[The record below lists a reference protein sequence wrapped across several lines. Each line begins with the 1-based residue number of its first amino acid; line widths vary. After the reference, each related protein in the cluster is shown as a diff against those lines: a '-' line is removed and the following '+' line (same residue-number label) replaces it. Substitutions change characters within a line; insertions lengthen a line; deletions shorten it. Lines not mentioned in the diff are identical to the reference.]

1 MADKKPVYLLM
12 ITANNNNKYY
22 KMIPQGATFK
32 VEFGRVGATPQ
43 TSSYPMAQW
52 DKKYN
57 EKVKKGY
64 VDKTDLIDDLI
75 HKEKAK
81 DKSEYKEI
89 ESKVIAEIVERLQ
102 AMAKSAIQSNYRV
115 DSLAVTQAMVD
126 EAQKHIDKLA
136 DSYSKMTLKNF
147 NDSLIQLFAIIP
159 RKMKQVNDWLAEKPE
174 QFADIVAREQDLLD
188 VMKGQ
193 VVQRVVEEDNKD
205 DNAEAPQKTILDTLG
220 LVFEECTDDDVKHIK
235 ELLGPNAKRFK
246 NAWRV
251 TNIKTQERFDKWVA
265 ENNITEIKE
274 LFHGSKNENW
284 WSIIG
289 GGLQIRPAS
298 AAANGSMLGRAIYT
312 SPDSEKSV
320 SYSSLSPY
328 YWGSKPSSAFMGIMQ
343 IAYGKPYDIYAFD
356 SKYYTY
362 DYKRLLADCPGASCL
377 HAHAGM
383 NTGWGA
389 LRRDEV
395 TVYNEDQCTI
405 KYLVEFA

>member
-1 MADKKPVYLLM
+1 MVNKKPVYLLM

-22 KMIPQGATFK
+22 KMIPCGSTFK
-32 VEFGRVGATPQ
+32 VEFGRVGANPQ
-43 TSSYPMAQW
+43 TSSYPISQW

-57 EKVKKGY
+57 EKIKKGY

-75 HKEKAK
+75 HKEKPRS
-81 DKSEYKEI
+81 DSQYKKI
-89 ESKVIAEIVERLQ
+89 ENKVISEIVERLQ
-102 AMAKSAIQSNYRV
+102 TMAKSAIQSNYRI
-115 DSLAVTQAMVD
+115 DSLSVTQAMVD
-126 EAQKHIDKLA
+126 EAQKHIDMMA
-136 DSYSKMTLKNF
+136 TNYSKMSVEQF
-147 NDSLIQLFAIIP
+147 NNYLIQLFAIIP
-159 RKMKQVNDWLAEKPE
+159 RKMSQVKDWLVEDSKDFEK
-174 QFADIVAREQDLLD
+174 VVGREQDLLD

-193 VVQRVVEEDNKD
+193 VVQHVAKADDAKNDNEE
-205 DNAEAPQKTILDTLG
+205 PQKTVLESLG
-220 LVFEECTDDDVKHIK
+220 LVFEECSDNDIKHIK
-235 ELLGPNAKRFK
+235 KLMGKNSKRFK

-251 TNIKTQERFDKWVA
+251 TNRKTQERFDKWVA

-298 AAANGSMLGRAIYT
+298 AATNGSMLGRAIYT

-328 YWGSKPSSAFMGIMQ
+328 SYGSKPSSAFMGIMQ
-343 IAYGKPYDIYAFD
+343 IAYGKPYDIYAFS

-362 DYKRLLADCPGASCL
+362 NYKRLLEDCPGASCL

>member
-1 MADKKPVYLLM
+1 MDDKKPVYLLM

-22 KMIPQGATFK
+22 KMIPRGDRFV
-32 VEFGRVGATPQ
+32 VEYGRVGAAPQ
-43 TSSYPMAQW
+43 TTSYPMSQW
-52 DKKYN
+52 DQKYKEKIKKKY
-57 EKVKKGY
+57 E
-64 VDKTDLIDDLI
+64 DKTELIADLI
-75 HKEKAK
+75 HQEKPK
-81 DKSEYKEI
+81 SNSEYKEI
-89 ESKVIAEIVERLQ
+89 ENKVIAEIVDRLQ

-126 EAQKHIDKLA
+126 EAQKHIDTLA
-136 DSYSKMTLKNF
+136 NNYSKMTLKAF

-159 RKMKQVNDWLAEKPE
+159 RKMVQVKDWLADKKDDFEK
-174 QFADIVAREQDLLD
+174 IVAREQDLLD

-205 DNAEAPQKTILDTLG
+205 DNSEAPKKTILDTLG
-220 LVFEECTDDDVKHIK
+220 LVFEECTDDDIKHIK
-235 ELLGPNAKRFK
+235 TLLGSNSKRFK
-246 NAWRV
+246 NAWKV
-251 TNIKTQERFDKWVA
+251 TNVKTQERFDKWVA
-265 ENNITEIKE
+265 DNNITEIKE

-328 YWGSKPSSAFMGIMQ
+328 YWGAKPSSAFMGIMQ
-343 IAYGKPYDIYAFD
+343 IAYGKPYNIYAFN

-362 DYKRLLADCPGASCL
+362 DYKRLQADCPGASCL

-395 TVYNEDQCTI
+395 TVYNEEQCTI

>member
-1 MADKKPVYLLM
+1 MADRSPVYLLM

-22 KMIPQGATFK
+22 KMIPAGDKFN
-32 VEFGRVGATPQ
+32 VEFGRVGATCQ
-43 TSSYPMAQW
+43 TSSYPMSQW
-52 DKKYN
+52 DKKYH

-64 VDKTDLIDDLI
+64 VDKTELIEDLI
-75 HKEKAK
+75 HKEKPK
-81 DKSEYKEI
+81 TKSEYKDI
-89 ESKVIAEIVERLQ
+89 ENKVIASIVERLQ
-102 AMAKSAIQSNYRV
+102 SMAQSAIQSNYRV
-115 DSLAVTQAMVD
+115 DSMAVTQAMVD
-126 EAQKHIDKLA
+126 EAQKHIDNLA
-136 DSYSKMTLKNF
+136 NDYSTMSVKQF
-147 NDSLIQLFAIIP
+147 NDSLLQLFAIIP
-159 RKMKQVNDWLAEKPE
+159 RKMKQVNDWLATKTEE
-174 QFADIVAREQDLLD
+174 FADIVAREQDLLD

-193 VVQRVVEEDNKD
+193 VVQRVVEQDNQD
-205 DNAEAPQKTILDTLG
+205 DNTEAPQKTILDALG
-220 LVFEECTDDDVKHIK
+220 LVFEECTNDDISHIK
-235 ELLGPNAKRFK
+235 ELLGDNAKRFK

-328 YWGSKPSSAFMGIMQ
+328 YWGTKPTSAFMGIMQ

-362 DYKRLLADCPGASCL
+362 TYDKLRADCPDATCL

-383 NTGWGA
+383 HTGWGA